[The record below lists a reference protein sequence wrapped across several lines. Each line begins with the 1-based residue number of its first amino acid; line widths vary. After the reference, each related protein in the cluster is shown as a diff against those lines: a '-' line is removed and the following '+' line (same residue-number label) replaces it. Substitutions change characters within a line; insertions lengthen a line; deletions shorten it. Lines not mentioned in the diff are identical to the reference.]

1 MADLGRQ
8 KWSSETGGWVD
19 DIEEELKSFD
29 RVDAHPEQKPRST
42 RAARPSTRGFDSVTM
57 QRLPQVAMVLLGAGI
72 LAAATFAV
80 LMLTKPS
87 SAAVPFQDLGPGVSD
102 VAGLKGHM
110 VTRWQ
115 KGVQYQLK
123 FEPLFAIYGPGFSY
137 AVGHPPAALWIDL
150 RLLDSTGYTLCGKQI
165 SFRPGPARTKV
176 DFELLHQPAV
186 RKLDVSAA
194 LPPASG
200 SGRQAL
206 KQTGLSPDTFQ
217 NVIGDDGQI
226 AAVYA
231 QGVLPCSEAQFNRF
245 NYWDFTTN
253 FPSLEQQDTLM
264 KAPAIARARAEA
276 AAREAQKQREA
287 RSPHYFV
294 EGDTSVRGYD
304 PTTATL
310 KGGSGQSFIVVKKAE
325 LPTAYAWAQNN
336 AQIHYKCD
344 TLSNCML
351 TRAGD
356 GRIVDTRSIP

>member
-1 MADLGRQ
+1 MADSGRQ
-8 KWSSETGGWVD
+8 KWSSEAGGWVE

-29 RVDAHPEQKPRST
+29 PVDAHPDQKKHSG

-72 LAAATFAV
+72 LAAVTFTV
-80 LMLTKPS
+80 MMLTKPS
-87 SAAVPFQDLGPGVSD
+87 SAAAPFQDLGPGVSD

-123 FEPLFAIYGPGFSY
+123 FEPLFDIYGPGFSY
-137 AVGHPPAALWIDL
+137 TVGHPPATLWIDL
-150 RLLDSTGYTLCGKQI
+150 RLLDSTGYALCGKQI
-165 SFRPGPARTKV
+165 AFRPDPAGTKI
-176 DFELLHQPAV
+176 DFALLHQPVV
-186 RKLDVSAA
+186 RKLNVSAA
-194 LPPASG
+194 SPPASNP
-200 SGRQAL
+200 GRKAPMQAG
-206 KQTGLSPDTFQ
+206 QSPDTFQ
-217 NVIGDDGQI
+217 NIIGDDGQI
-226 AAVYA
+226 SAVYA
-231 QGVLPCSEAQFNRF
+231 QGVLPCSEAQYNKF

-253 FPSLEQQDTLM
+253 FPSLEQQDALM
-264 KAPAIARARAEA
+264 KAPGIARARAAA
-276 AAREAQKQREA
+276 AARAAQKQREA

-304 PTTATL
+304 PATATL
-310 KGGSGQSFIVVKKAE
+310 KSGSGQTFIVVKKAE

-336 AQIHYKCD
+336 AQIHYRCD

-356 GRIVDTRSIP
+356 GRVVDTRSIP